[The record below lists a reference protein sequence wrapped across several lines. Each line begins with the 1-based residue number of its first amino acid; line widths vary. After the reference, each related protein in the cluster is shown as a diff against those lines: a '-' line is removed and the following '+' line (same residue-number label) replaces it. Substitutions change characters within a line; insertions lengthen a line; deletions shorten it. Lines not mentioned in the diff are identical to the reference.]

1 MTLVQTDVEAYVFR
15 TLFQFATALNMFI
28 HLYNLFLT
36 LRVTPG
42 SLNDYR
48 HLLISMNAVNI
59 LFVITVGILM
69 QPMSLLP
76 FPCTVLQGVFKS
88 FGNGG
93 AETAFLMSVSIA
105 VCSIALQSFCLLY
118 RFIVL
123 RRVQPLNTRRPWF
136 ICGLIVSVIF
146 GTATYRVANV
156 VLFPFENVY
165 PAPETA
171 ADDSSLLFKDVAKP
185 TDAAMFCMRPS
196 VSVSSPTVF
205 AALIAFASVVLVW
218 YLSCIGIGLRTFVLL
233 RLKST
238 ILSERMY
245 RAHRTMTKYFLIQT
259 TIPAVTAFFLLS
271 FVGISLAASSTLTA
285 FALEM
290 CIVVVLLWPL
300 ASAFFTCLYVSPY
313 RRFSKLWLTRL
324 WKGKAVSDTTITVS
338 FSGNS
343 AAADTNI
350 SRRSLQTSG
359 TQGML
364 SGRRLQDNIASRRVS
379 RF

>member
-1 MTLVQTDVEAYVFR
+1 MTLLQTDVEAYVFR
-15 TLFQFATALNMFI
+15 SLFQFATALNMFI

-48 HLLISMNAVNI
+48 HLLISINAVNI

-93 AETAFLMSVSIA
+93 AETIFLGSVTIA

-118 RFIVL
+118 RFVVL
-123 RRVQPLNTRRPWF
+123 RRVQPLNSRKPWF
-136 ICGLIVSVIF
+136 FCSLIVGLIF
-146 GTATYRVANV
+146 GAATCFVANIV
-156 VLFPFENVY
+156 FFPVENVY

-171 ADDSSLLFKDVAKP
+171 ADAASLLFKDVVKP
-185 TDAAMFCMRPS
+185 ADAAMFCIRPS

-218 YLSCIGIGLRTFVLL
+218 YLFCIGIGLRTFVLL

-245 RAHRTMTKYFLIQT
+245 RAHRTMTKYFLIQ
-259 TIPAVTAFFLLS
+259 
-271 FVGISLAASSTLTA
+271 
-285 FALEM
+285 
-290 CIVVVLLWPL
+290 
-300 ASAFFTCLYVSPY
+300 
-313 RRFSKLWLTRL
+313 
-324 WKGKAVSDTTITVS
+324 
-338 FSGNS
+338 
-343 AAADTNI
+343 
-350 SRRSLQTSG
+350 
-359 TQGML
+359 
-364 SGRRLQDNIASRRVS
+364 
-379 RF
+379 